1 MSNAIEALEKLPQA
15 DQDSLLA
22 MISNSS
28 FNLTHIEI
36 DDTVYQIP
44 VPVSQLIDNLALQIR
59 ELSVIGKDNALVN

>member
-59 ELSVIGKDNALVN
+59 ELSVIGKDNTLVN

>member
-59 ELSVIGKDNALVN
+59 ELSVIGKDSTLVN